1 MARFVG
7 TVLKDFF
14 ALQFAVKLGLRRVPV
29 VDVDHP
35 LDARIPFTPERIATY
50 LDFISFWIRPLG
62 WIARHHGPRAF
73 VTHGVRFLGLIDRCY
88 REAAEVY
95 RAGMTTT
102 RRPRYYRGRFLA
114 IHLFDPHLLCVPSLH
129 VMIVVLA
136 WTQYRRAFA
145 ELGVPDADRSALT
158 TELFD
163 GAVDITESVHAE
175 EKLRQINQELEQR
188 VSERTAQLSQANQ
201 ELEAFSYTVSHDLK
215 APLRAITFLANWVS
229 EDAGP
234 ALPEASREH
243 LTKLTERV
251 ARMDTLLVPSARC
264 SCHCCSRTPSI
275 PDRWRR
281 RSWPRRLPSRRR
293 RWVSRRDR
301 RSTLSLAN
309 GCQPSICP
317 APRSPCFR
325 IRRSIASPFPVAVR
339 RQPFHCT

>member
-1 MARFVG
+1 MPDLATTRRESVPAIALRALRHPATALGVARFVG
-7 TVLKDFF
+7 TVHKDFF

-136 WTQYRRAFA
+136 YTFYRRAFA
-145 ELGVPDADRSALT
+145 ELGVTGDEAADLDRELFGGAVKITETVLYIKQHSVNCIPAALYAMSRITPDAVTASEVDAFIDR
-158 TELFD
+158 LF
-163 GAVDITESVHAE
+163 VD
-175 EKLRQINQELEQR
+175 
-188 VSERTAQLSQANQ
+188 
-201 ELEAFSYTVSHDLK
+201 
-215 APLRAITFLANWVS
+215 APLLA
-229 EDAGP
+229 EGTD
-234 ALPEASREH
+234 
-243 LTKLTERV
+243 
-251 ARMDTLLVPSARC
+251 D
-264 SCHCCSRTPSI
+264 
-275 PDRWRR
+275 
-281 RSWPRRLPSRRR
+281 
-293 RWVSRRDR
+293 
-301 RSTLSLAN
+301 
-309 GCQPSICP
+309 
-317 APRSPCFR
+317 R
-325 IRRSIASPFPVAVR
+325 IRASIREVFGRLTADGRTDADWTPAVR
-339 RQPFHCT
+339 RFLLACQQRDF

>member
-1 MARFVG
+1 MPDLATTRRESVPAIALRALRHPATALGVARFVG

-95 RAGMTTT
+95 RAGLTTT

-136 WTQYRRAFA
+136 WTQYRRALA

-163 GAVDITESVHAE
+163 GAVDITESVLFIKQHSVNCLPAALYAMTRITPSEVSPADVAAFTDRLFPDLEAGAE
-175 EKLRQINQELEQR
+175 IRAHIAATYARLLEQGADEPWPATVQR
-188 VSERTAQLSQANQ
+188 FIRELS
-201 ELEAFSYTVSHDLK
+201 
-215 APLRAITFLANWVS
+215 
-229 EDAGP
+229 G
-234 ALPEASREH
+234 AS
-243 LTKLTERV
+243 
-251 ARMDTLLVPSARC
+251 S
-264 SCHCCSRTPSI
+264 
-275 PDRWRR
+275 
-281 RSWPRRLPSRRR
+281 
-293 RWVSRRDR
+293 
-301 RSTLSLAN
+301 
-309 GCQPSICP
+309 
-317 APRSPCFR
+317 
-325 IRRSIASPFPVAVR
+325 
-339 RQPFHCT
+339 

>member
-1 MARFVG
+1 MPDLATTRRESVPAIALRALRHPATALGVARFVG

-129 VMIVVLA
+129 IMIVVA
-136 WTQYRRAFA
+136 TYTYYRRAFA
-145 ELGVPDADRSALT
+145 ELGITVAAATALDD
-158 TELFD
+158 ELFAE
-163 GAVDITESVHAE
+163 AVEIAESVLYIKQHSVNCLPAALYAISQLTPAE
-175 EKLRQINQELEQR
+175 
-188 VSERTAQLSQANQ
+188 VTAAEVDRFIETLFTSPDETLPGTDA
-201 ELEAFSYTVSHDLK
+201 A
-215 APLRAITFLANWVS
+215 AIRA
-229 EDAGP
+229 
-234 ALPEASREH
+234 H
-243 LTKLTERV
+243 
-251 ARMDTLLVPSARC
+251 
-264 SCHCCSRTPSI
+264 
-275 PDRWRR
+275 
-281 RSWPRRLPSRRR
+281 
-293 RWVSRRDR
+293 
-301 RSTLSLAN
+301 
-309 GCQPSICP
+309 
-317 APRSPCFR
+317 
-325 IRRSIASPFPVAVR
+325 IASTFEDLGREGRDDPDWMTTVKGFIAGLA
-339 RQPFHCT
+339 

>member
-1 MARFVG
+1 MPDLATTRRESVPAIALRALRHPATALGVARFVG

-163 GAVDITESVHAE
+163 GAVDIAVSVLFIKQHSVNCLPAALYAMTRITPSE
-175 EKLRQINQELEQR
+175 
-188 VSERTAQLSQANQ
+188 VSPADVAAFTACA
-201 ELEAFSYTVSHDLK
+201 TVSC
-215 APLRAITFLANWVS
+215 
-229 EDAGP
+229 
-234 ALPEASREH
+234 ASR
-243 LTKLTERV
+243 KGR
-251 ARMDTLLVPSARC
+251 
-264 SCHCCSRTPSI
+264 
-275 PDRWRR
+275 
-281 RSWPRRLPSRRR
+281 
-293 RWVSRRDR
+293 
-301 RSTLSLAN
+301 
-309 GCQPSICP
+309 
-317 APRSPCFR
+317 
-325 IRRSIASPFPVAVR
+325 PFFTR
-339 RQPFHCT
+339 